1 MKLFWAYIKERK
13 NVILAALVFAAV
25 FAAAFLMYHLPTAAL
40 LYPALLCALFAAV
53 FTVFDFVRV
62 KQKHDVLTLVKTM
75 SAETMDCF
83 PEKRTVDD
91 CDYQDIIESLRHEAL
106 EERDEAQHRYRDMM
120 EYYTVWVH
128 QIKTPITS
136 MRLTLEK
143 EDTATSRKL
152 SVDLSGIEQYVS
164 MVLAFLRLDG
174 ESGDYVFG
182 RYELDGIIEQ
192 AITKFASEFI
202 DRRLRLEYTPTNK
215 TVVTDEKWLLFV
227 LEQLLS
233 NALKYTREGGI
244 KIYMRG
250 QDDLVIED
258 TGIGISKN
266 DLPRVFE
273 MGYTG
278 KNGRLDMRSSGI
290 GLYLCRRICQK
301 LGVGLDITSDS
312 GRGTTVILGLEQYE
326 LKKE

>member
-13 NVILAALVFAAV
+13 NVILAAFVFAAV

-53 FTVFDFVRV
+53 FTAFDFVRV
-62 KQKHDVLTLVKTM
+62 KQKHDVLALVKTM
-75 SAETMDCF
+75 TAETMDAL
-83 PEKRTVDD
+83 PEKKTVDD

-106 EERDEAQHRYRDMM
+106 EERDEAQRRYRDMM

-250 QDDLVIED
+250 QNDLVIED